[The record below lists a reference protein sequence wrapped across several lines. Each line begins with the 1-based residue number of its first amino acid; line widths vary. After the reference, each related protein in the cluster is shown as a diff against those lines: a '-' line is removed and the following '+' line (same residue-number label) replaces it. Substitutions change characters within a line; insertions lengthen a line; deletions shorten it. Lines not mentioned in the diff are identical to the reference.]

1 MSRGDDDRR
10 VQLGDLVLQP
20 ADYAHKSIQPKFKQ
34 IRWLVHSNS
43 EIELSGRRD
52 DADHPGSP
60 AAILPGATS
69 G

>member
-1 MSRGDDDRR
+1 MSRGDDQRR
-10 VQLGDLVLQP
+10 AQPGDFVLQP
-20 ADYAHKSIQPKFKQ
+20 VDYAYKAIQPKFKQ

-52 DADHPGSP
+52 DAHYPGSP
-60 AAILPGATS
+60 AAMPPGIRS